1 MFKSDNS
8 TNILIGKNLART
20 ASVQAIDGAGAN
32 YIADGE
38 ILVLNELHAPL
49 TAGQDITNS
58 PVIYVTQGRGGTNGA
73 NGLKWSTAI
82 DGRNVIRATALS
94 YVAPAAQVT
103 HIGNVGAGALAIDVL
118 PFTDYKLT
126 IRYTHDD
133 ELYSEQSNKR
143 VFYYTTGASDTQL
156 TIATAFASL
165 INSEEFFNA
174 TALVVNNGAN
184 YGIRLTGQPLDF
196 ELGTFQYNV
205 MTFDIQLS
213 GFGTTPV
220 TYTTNAD
227 RGSGTYEQIA
237 EMEWFTNGFNGV
249 INRVHFP
256 APTGTQ
262 DATSG
267 TTYDIL
273 AIEYFDSSEAYA
285 ISGTKPAK
293 KLLYIALPVNASQ
306 ATQLLGQLN
315 PWLAS
320 TPRQFAA
327 LSV

>member
-8 TNILIGKNLART
+8 TNILIGKDLART
-20 ASVQAIDGAGAN
+20 SSVQAIDGAAAA
-32 YIADGE
+32 YIANGE
-38 ILVLNELHAPL
+38 ILVLDELHAPL
-49 TAGQDITNS
+49 TAGDDIGDS
-58 PVIYVTQGRGGTNGA
+58 PIIYVVQGRGGVNGA
-73 NGLKWSTAI
+73 NGLKWSTPI
-82 DGRNVIRATALS
+82 DGRNVVRATALS
-94 YVAPAAQVT
+94 YAAPVAQVT

-133 ELYSEQSNKR
+133 EMYSEQSNKR

-156 TIATAFASL
+156 TIATAFVTA
-165 INSEEFFNA
+165 INAEDFYNA

-184 YGIRLTGQPLDF
+184 YGIRLTGGALDF
-196 ELGTFQYNV
+196 ELGTFPYNV
-205 MTFDIQLS
+205 MTFDVQLS
-213 GFGTTPV
+213 GFGVTPV
-220 TYTTNAD
+220 TYTTAANL
-227 RGSGTYEQIA
+227 GSGTYEQIA
-237 EMEWFTNGFNGV
+237 ELEWFCNGFNGV

-267 TTYDIL
+267 VTYDIL
-273 AIEYFDSSEAYA
+273 AIEYFDSSENYA
-285 ISGTKPAK
+285 VSGTKPAK

-306 ATQLLGQLN
+306 TTQVLAQLN